1 MSKKLISVMLA
12 LVLVLSA
19 FAVSAFAGVGVGHE
33 EPNEDEVIENTQD
46 WSLEAAEEADANG
59 YYAVTV
65 SLKTNYDAVSAIS
78 FVLNVEGAT
87 LVDYVC
93 NIDANADIVADD
105 VTPKDA
111 TGNVKTH
118 LVNIYPMP
126 DTTDDEA
133 YDFTAGA
140 AVATLYYE
148 LNGDSATITL
158 NNDAKCIDNP
168 DGKLFA
174 VRSSNGKL
182 AGSAI
187 YGQRVVDAEGADI
200 ALEAEIASVTIGVAM
215 LPAELALTELG
226 TTNGVIIDTN
236 KFKSQGYAGAIYG
249 FAQPANTT
257 FRNSKYLYSE
267 DPSVTTDNLTAT
279 NGGKLVVK
287 NSVGATSGATWGT
300 GSTVEVINADG
311 TSTGKI
317 YVVVIFG
324 DMDGNGFIN
333 PTDLKTC
340 KAAASDATQA
350 PNDSFI
356 RLAGNCAIVNV
367 ANMMHTINP
376 ADLKA
381 LKGHTSGTAKMNF
394 ATLGAKHNS
403 YNTRYQ

>member
-1 MSKKLISVMLA
+1 MSKKILSVMLA
-12 LVLVLSA
+12 LVLVLST
-19 FAVSAFAGVGVGHE
+19 FAVSAFAAVGVGYE
-33 EPNEDEVIENTQD
+33 EPNEDEVIENTQV

-105 VTPKDA
+105 ES
-111 TGNVKTH
+111 G

-158 NNDAKCIDNP
+158 NNDAKCIANP

-187 YGQRVVDAEGADI
+187 YGQRIVDAEGADI

-215 LPAELALTELG
+215 LPAELALTEAG
-226 TTNGVIIDTN
+226 ATAGVIIDTN
-236 KFKSQGYAGAIYG
+236 KTFGGAYAGVVYG
-249 FAQPANTT
+249 FPQAAANSFTL
-257 FRNSKYLYSE
+257 NSNFITNN
-267 DPSVTTDNLTAT
+267 VTAT
-279 NGGKLVVK
+279 NEGTLAITKAQTVGFGTGTTITVK
-287 NSVGATSGATWGT
+287 NSD
-300 GSTVEVINADG
+300 GSA
-311 TSTGKI
+311 GKV

-324 DMDGNGFIN
+324 DIDGNGMVN
-333 PTDLKTC
+333 QQDGTLC
-340 KAAASDATQA
+340 KANYNTTDSAAI
-350 PNDSFI
+350 PKDSPK
-356 RLAGNCAIVNV
+356 RMAANCQIMTNV
-367 ANMMHTINP
+367 PVIMHTVNQMDGTQI
-376 ADLKA
+376 KA
-381 LKGHTSGTAKMNF
+381 NYMKANSAFQLNLAK
-394 ATLGAKHNS
+394 AHYGLNS
-403 YNTRYQ
+403 NYQ